1 MVINKTTKT
10 KEITMQIGNTV
21 KVTKVTDPKQ
31 LMLEGKNAQ
40 ITAKSGSVFFAVS
53 EDGIAFQF
61 DAEARMGLTVI
72 TSYTR
77 KDEAEMLKA
86 ELQKKTEDFNKVK
99 ANYEKEI
106 DRLENFDSDEAC
118 YKAQFKE
125 AVLEA
130 IKD

>member
-1 MVINKTTKT
+1 
-10 KEITMQIGNTV
+10 MQIGNTV

-40 ITAKSGSVFFAVS
+40 ITAKAGSVFFAVS

-61 DAEARMGLTVI
+61 DAEGRMGLTV

-86 ELQKKTEDFNKVK
+86 ELQKKAEDFAKVQ
-99 ANYEKEI
+99 ASYEKEI
-106 DRLENFDSDEAC
+106 DRLENFDSDEA
-118 YKAQFKE
+118 YSKSQFKE

>member
-1 MVINKTTKT
+1 
-10 KEITMQIGNTV
+10 MQIGNTV

-31 LMLEGKNAQ
+31 LMLEGRMAE
-40 ITAKSGSVFFAVS
+40 ITAKAGSVFFAVS

-61 DAEARMGLTVI
+61 DAEGRMGLSV

-86 ELQKKTEDFNKVK
+86 ELQKKAEDFAKVK

-106 DRLENFDSDEAC
+106 DRLSNFDSDEA
-118 YKAQFKE
+118 YSKSQFKE